1 MKQKSYKVNSYKM
14 NNNGKSDN
22 KIGGGSTT
30 IGGNF
35 LVR

>member
-1 MKQKSYKVNSYKM
+1 M
-14 NNNGKSDN
+14 NNNGKSLKLN
-22 KIGGGSTT
+22 ICKIGGGSAT